1 MVFNIVSRR
10 SSETERYVVIRPLGS
25 SLRVNR
31 VDGTYLP
38 LISFVQDVDWFVT
51 APDWPK
57 SGSQVVSRHCRR
69 VCVQFHTTLQVAR
82 ERSIGSVLYFTQVVD
97 GALCIL
103 QTRYSIIH

>member
-1 MVFNIVSRR
+1 MVIINIVSRR

-82 ERSIGSVLYFTQVVD
+82 ERSSWQLINLSPVFHASG
-97 GALCIL
+97 
-103 QTRYSIIH
+103 R